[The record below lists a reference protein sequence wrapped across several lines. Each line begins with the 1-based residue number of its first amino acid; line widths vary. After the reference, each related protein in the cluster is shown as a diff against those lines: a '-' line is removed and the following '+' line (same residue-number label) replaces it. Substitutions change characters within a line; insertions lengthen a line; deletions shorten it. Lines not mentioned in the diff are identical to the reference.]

1 MAQTQQEL
9 IDELSELGSYPKLPA
24 TEDAIDD
31 FLAGKKWRRIPKY
44 FYAVGTEIAK
54 IELSLNKEHIKLK
67 KNEIIFCTN
76 GGVTFAYITEIG
88 KKYKSPS
95 DVFFERFG

>member
-1 MAQTQQEL
+1 VAQTQQEL
-9 IDELSELGSYPKLPA
+9 IDELSELSSYPQLPA

-31 FLAGKKWRRIPKY
+31 FLNGKKWRRIPKY

-54 IELSLNKEHIKLK
+54 IELSLNREHIKLK
-67 KNEIIFCTN
+67 KNQIIFCTN
-76 GGVTFAYITEIG
+76 NGVIFAYISEIG

-95 DVFFERFG
+95 DVFFERYG